1 MSQSTIFAM
10 TPFGNNCQSL
20 HKTSNMFSLALTVL
34 EILFIFDLQKVGQ
47 GHGVQFLLWHHSM
60 ENGKIYR
67 RHISSRH
74 FADINV
80 LFIFIQK
87 VGHGGIV
94 QFYALT
100 PFDGKCQNL

>member
-1 MSQSTIFAM
+1 MEYSFCNDTIRWQMA
-10 TPFGNNCQSL
+10 
-20 HKTSNMFSLALTVL
+20 
-34 EILFIFDLQKVGQ
+34 
-47 GHGVQFLLWHHSM
+47 
-60 ENGKIYR
+60 KIYR

-87 VGHGGIV
+87 VGHGGSV
-94 QFYALT
+94 QFYSLM